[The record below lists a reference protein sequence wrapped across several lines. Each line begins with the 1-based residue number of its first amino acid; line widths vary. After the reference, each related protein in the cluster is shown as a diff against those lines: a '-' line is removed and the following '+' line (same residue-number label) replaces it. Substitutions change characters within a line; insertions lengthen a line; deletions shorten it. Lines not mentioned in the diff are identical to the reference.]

1 VDGRTIDP
9 PVWLVRPA
17 LTMALLLEGCCSR
30 SASAAVSMAHVI
42 LARVSAVRGRA
53 GGTAFGGGS
62 SDCAV
67 SCCVATL
74 MPARTAQ
81 HAVVAEVVA
90 HQH

>member
-1 VDGRTIDP
+1 VER
-9 PVWLVRPA
+9 
-17 LTMALLLEGCCSR
+17 EGFMKGTLSRSASAAVKGTLCSR